1 MSKFLQTGFMSNWVT
16 TIVWPFAKLSFFLLY
31 IDLFRPMKW
40 LRYSSYVG
48 ATVTVLFYTSV
59 LIATLVFTVPAPGE
73 PWLKVGQSPRHV
85 GAINLTLPIACMSLV
100 LDVYILLLPIT
111 AVQKLQLPFRRK
123 MGVMAI
129 FLTGGM
135 YAIHI
140 LLLV

>member
-1 MSKFLQTGFMSNWVT
+1 
-16 TIVWPFAKLSFFLLY
+16 
-31 IDLFRPMKW
+31 
-40 LRYSSYVG
+40 
-48 ATVTVLFYTSV
+48 
-59 LIATLVFTVPAPGE
+59 
-73 PWLKVGQSPRHV
+73 V